1 MTRVGC
7 ALVALASLA
16 ACSGNN
22 DLPGDWD
29 ATKASGTG
37 APAAVHTQLTIAE
50 DSITWK
56 DACGT
61 SSATLKLND
70 SQFTLSTMTTKP
82 TTQCTVA
89 ERATSG
95 WVTALLLG
103 APKYSVNG
111 EQLILTSPDGRS
123 LEFSSR

>member
-29 ATKASGTG
+29 ATRASGTG
-37 APAAVHTQLTIAE
+37 APATVQTQLTIS
-50 DSITWK
+50 DGSITWQ

-61 SSATLKLND
+61 SSATLKLKD
-70 SQFTLSTMTTKP
+70 SKLALSTMTTKA
-82 TTQCTVA
+82 TQCSAA
-89 ERATSG
+89 EQATSG

-111 EQLILTSPDGRS
+111 EQLVLTSPDGRS